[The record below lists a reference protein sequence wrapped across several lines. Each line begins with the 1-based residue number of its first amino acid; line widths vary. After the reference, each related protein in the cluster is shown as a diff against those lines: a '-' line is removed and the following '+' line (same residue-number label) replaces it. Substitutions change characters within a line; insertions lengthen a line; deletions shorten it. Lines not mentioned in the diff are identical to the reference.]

1 WRGILRCRLLCR
13 RLLRR
18 RLIAAR
24 RTREAA
30 IGDVVGFDILELARR
45 RETLNGAARRQC
57 DVILELTLADDPRAA
72 IGWAPLDRGR
82 HALFRRRLPTLLG
95 AAVRRRAHAGGEINR
110 NDAAGAHTDFA
121 VDAQAAQRVLRGIA
135 GNRGG
140 FRFRARTQ

>member
-1 WRGILRCRLLCR
+1 RGAIVPLQRIERIVRHAADGRRLRRLCWRGILRCRLLCR

-72 IGWAPLDRGR
+72 IGWAPLD
-82 HALFRRRLPTLLG
+82 
-95 AAVRRRAHAGGEINR
+95 
-110 NDAAGAHTDFA
+110 
-121 VDAQAAQRVLRGIA
+121 
-135 GNRGG
+135 
-140 FRFRARTQ
+140 